1 MTTKVTA
8 VILAAG
14 RGTRMKSRSDCNKVA
29 LKIGSTP
36 MIKLTVDHLMS
47 LQINQIIAVVGF
59 ASESVKAVLG
69 DKVAYAYQK
78 TPLGT
83 GDALKC
89 ALPMIDLD
97 SDTILSMYG
106 DDSAFYPSSLFN
118 TLIQSHHS
126 SKADITL
133 LSLKVPDPTGLGRII
148 RDQGSQVISIVEE
161 KNATEKQKQINEINT
176 GLYCFNKAK
185 LTKLI
190 EQIQIN
196 PVSQE
201 YYLTD
206 VIQIAYRQ
214 HLVIN
219 SVLWPDSTVW
229 HGINTPQQLQT
240 AQSKLS
246 RSYPH

>member
-1 MTTKVTA
+1 MTSKVTA

-14 RGTRMKSRSDCNKVA
+14 RGTRMKSKSDCNKVA

-36 MIKLTVDHLMS
+36 MIKLTVDHLNS
-47 LQINQIIAVVGF
+47 IQISQIITVVGF
-59 ASESVKAVLG
+59 AAESVKEVLG
-69 DKVAYAYQK
+69 DKVEYAYQNN
-78 TPLGT
+78 PLGT

-89 ALPMIDLD
+89 ALPMIDPD

-106 DDSAFYPSSLFN
+106 DDSAFYPSSLFK
-118 TLIQSHHS
+118 TMIQSHHS
-126 SKADITL
+126 ANAAITL
-133 LSLKVPDPTGLGRII
+133 LSLKVTDPTGLGRII
-148 RDQGSQVISIVEE
+148 RDQNSQVTSIVEE

-176 GLYCFNKAK
+176 GLCCFNKAT

-190 EQIQIN
+190 KQIHIN

-206 VIQIAYRQ
+206 VIQIAHQQR
-214 HLVIN
+214 LVIN
-219 SVLWPDSTVW
+219 SVVWPDSTVW

-240 AQSKLS
+240 AQLKLS
-246 RSYPH
+246 T